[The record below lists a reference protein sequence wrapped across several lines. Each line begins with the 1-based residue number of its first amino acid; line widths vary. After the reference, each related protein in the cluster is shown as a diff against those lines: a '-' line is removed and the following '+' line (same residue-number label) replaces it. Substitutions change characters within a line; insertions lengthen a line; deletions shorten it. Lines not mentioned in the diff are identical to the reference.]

1 VLDAEGHDNT
11 AVKPEQQVVGSVAQ
25 GYLIDAVGH
34 HRKHPVVRQV
44 IHVYKCPPLGIALYG
59 NTQQGRQQQYTE
71 VGSEHSYVG
80 FWMQSKQIPGKAGV
94 TIVLKNVK
102 NVYHIILSFF
112 LSIQILSSVL

>member
-1 VLDAEGHDNT
+1 
-11 AVKPEQQVVGSVAQ
+11 
-25 GYLIDAVGH
+25 
-34 HRKHPVVRQV
+34 
-44 IHVYKCPPLGIALYG
+44 VYKCPPLGIALYG
-59 NTQQGRQQQYTE
+59 NTQQGCQQQYTE